1 MLKKKRLKAH
11 FTVSFPAVD
20 TAFFFSSCQED
31 EVCSCG
37 LSVRTTGLFHRVF
50 GGDEKEHDTS
60 NGTGTE
66 NETFTFQ
73 IQSWLQKTSIMISP
87 VVWVWNV
94 RLSLFFPALPL
105 NAFFFFSFSPCVA
118 HCTLSLVT
126 TSTPPNTGVRKEDE
140 TRGNVREAS
149 FNKALKYYLKL
160 KDIHT
165 CLKSSPPLSSSLL
178 LSTVAGVGWFPW

>member
-1 MLKKKRLKAH
+1 M
-11 FTVSFPAVD
+11 
-20 TAFFFSSCQED
+20 
-31 EVCSCG
+31 
-37 LSVRTTGLFHRVF
+37 
-50 GGDEKEHDTS
+50 
-60 NGTGTE
+60 
-66 NETFTFQ
+66 
-73 IQSWLQKTSIMISP
+73 
-87 VVWVWNV
+87 VWVWNV
-94 RLSLFFPALPL
+94 RVSLFFPALPL
-105 NAFFFFSFSPCVA
+105 NAFFFFLSFSPCVA

-178 LSTVAGVGWFPW
+178 LSTVAGVGWFPWWLSDFSFRCGRLTALTEKFATSHTRRGLWLRRAPVFFLSLEREKKVCVDWF